1 VELMG
6 QGISSRLRM
15 KWRGRL
21 GKGVVEDTWRNV
33 WLRVD
38 GREEDVGFRGYVLP
52 SCTSIVFP

>member
-1 VELMG
+1 MG